1 VTNIFVFVATDA
13 PDRRL
18 AEEVARILL
27 EQGVGYSMP
36 LERGNPEEIRADLE
50 DNLRTCDGLLIIY
63 GETTAS
69 WVRSQLR
76 QCRKVVTQREQP
88 LSALA
93 VYEGPPPEK
102 IALDF
107 MLPNLQRLDCRRGLD
122 HSRLRAFVDS
132 LRG

>member
-1 VTNIFVFVATDA
+1 M
-13 PDRRL
+13 

-63 GETTAS
+63 GATTAG

-76 QCRKVVTQREQP
+76 QCRKVITQREQP

-107 MLPNLQRLDCRRGLD
+107 MLPNLQRIDCRRELD
-122 HSRLRAFVDS
+122 QSRLRAFVHS